1 MKQLSLF
8 SGTEHAAPD
17 EYPDDGF
24 NGFLAFHRGNPEI
37 YQIFKNVAFRHIYEE
52 STEKMGARM
61 IIDSIRWGMDELGI
75 KSRVKISNNHIA
87 YYPRIFRSEYPKY
100 ARIFDIRPLKN
111 QANEIALTEIK

>member
-24 NGFLAFHRGNPEI
+24 NGFLIFHRGNPEI
-37 YQIFKNVAFRHIYEE
+37 YQIFKNVAFKHIYEQR
-52 STEKMGARM
+52 TEKMGARG
-61 IIDSIRWGMDELGI
+61 IIDGIRWDLEESGRGH
-75 KSRVKISNNHIA
+75 VKISNNHIA
-87 YYPRIFRSEYPKY
+87 YYTRIFQREYPEH